1 MKFYNRLSDWN
12 YYDYDYILPQEDAG
26 LSRRRN
32 NQDECNPS

>member
-32 NQDECNPS
+32 NQDEWNPS